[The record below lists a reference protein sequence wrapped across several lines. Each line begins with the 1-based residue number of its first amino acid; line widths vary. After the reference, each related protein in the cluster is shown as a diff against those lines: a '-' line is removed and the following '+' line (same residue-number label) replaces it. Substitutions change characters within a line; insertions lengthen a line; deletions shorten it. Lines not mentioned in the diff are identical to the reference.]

1 MRSPGILSGTS
12 YPMLSVL
19 KWYGGPFDPNAVD
32 RQAIEPGLTKLA
44 WRRFIGQMAFA
55 KSRGYPG

>member
-1 MRSPGILSGTS
+1 
-12 YPMLSVL
+12 MLSVL

-32 RQAIEPGLTKLA
+32 RQAIEPGLTRLA